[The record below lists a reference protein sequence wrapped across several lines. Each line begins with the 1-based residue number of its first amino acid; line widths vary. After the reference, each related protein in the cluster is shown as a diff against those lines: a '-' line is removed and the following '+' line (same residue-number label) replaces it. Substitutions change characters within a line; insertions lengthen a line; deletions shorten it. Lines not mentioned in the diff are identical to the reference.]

1 MGIPDDFRDFLTRQT
16 EAEEAIVHG
25 DAAPRMELWSRRD
38 PVTLFGAAGM
48 YQSGWDQLS
57 ETFQQV
63 ASWFSDVTDFR
74 YDIEL
79 AEVNGDMAYTLGYE
93 RWTGSSRGNPVGPVT
108 VRVTHVYRREDGEW
122 KIIHRHGDNP
132 PDWEKTSE

>member
-1 MGIPDDFRDFLTRQT
+1 
-16 EAEEAIVHG
+16 
-25 DAAPRMELWSRRD
+25 
-38 PVTLFGAAGM
+38 M

-108 VRVTHVYRREDGEW
+108 VRVTHVYRREDGGW
-122 KIIHRHGDNP
+122 KIVHRHGDNP
-132 PDWEKTSE
+132 PDWENTSE